1 MRKSKIRSYSTRI
14 EKGGKIS
21 FPSVIF
27 GWKVGQRV
35 YFSVKEGGVRLAAKP
50 CGLHNGRILSTRLVK
65 KFSSKHFKVA

>member
-21 FPSVIF
+21 FPSFIF

-35 YFSVKEGGVRLAAKP
+35 YFSVNAR
-50 CGLHNGRILSTRLVK
+50 
-65 KFSSKHFKVA
+65 